1 MTYLVS
7 RSGVSGRSR
16 GYLVSAASF
25 KQDGGTFGPMQL
37 GRFRSVASPGLG
49 ELLIER
55 LRDDAEA
62 VSHLVDIGQI
72 VKKLE
77 ILDDQ

>member
-1 MTYLVS
+1 
-7 RSGVSGRSR
+7 
-16 GYLVSAASF
+16 
-25 KQDGGTFGPMQL
+25 MQL